1 MLRDHTDDEETL
13 EVPLNAPD
21 DAEDA
26 DTPEDAP
33 EPPQDGTEEPQDG
46 AEEPQNDQEPT
57 EDVNEPQEGEET
69 FPREYVEKLRTEA
82 ADARI
87 KAKRAEDYAR
97 RLQHALVGA
106 TGRLADPTDL
116 PFDEANVMDEEQLN
130 AAIDSLLETKPH
142 LASRRPRGN
151 IGQGPVSTGD
161 GTVSLAGLLRSRAS

>member
-1 MLRDHTDDEETL
+1 MLRDHTDEEEAL

-26 DTPEDAP
+26 NTPVDDP
-33 EPPQDGTEEPQDG
+33 EPPQDGAEDPQDG
-46 AEEPQNDQEPT
+46 QEPA
-57 EDVNEPQEGEET
+57 EDENEPQEDGET

-130 AAIDSLLETKPH
+130 AAIDSLLEAKPH

-151 IGQGPVSTGD
+151 IGQGPVSNGD